1 MAAPDGGGGM
11 MARLAVAG
19 LFLIMLAG
27 LLAAMLAYFDVLV
40 A

>member
-1 MAAPDGGGGM
+1 M

-19 LFLIMLAG
+19 LALLMLAAM
-27 LLAAMLAYFDVLV
+27 LAAMLAYFDVLV